1 MAIAVVFP
9 PDGGYSLNDIPNLVD
24 LVTTDASLTGFTS
37 TSLTGAGILHGNP
50 MTFSATGTG
59 LTAGFIDGELTLVAG
74 VLNTLTID
82 SYMGVLTFNNLNF
95 DMAVFSPIIHND
107 DIGVDLFGIE
117 NFLMSKDW
125 DLTLGNSEDIAPF
138 GTLVGDGVA
147 LNLSGNDII
156 RGMGGNDNLFT
167 GDGKDRL
174 FGNNGNDTLDGGNGH
189 DGIKGGKGNDVI
201 FGGAGNDTLTGN
213 GGADVF
219 IFVDGDGRDVITD
232 FNALNKREDIDLGGV
247 TAIKGFWDLTH
258 NHMTQVGADVVIA
271 DGAGLRITLLGVD
284 LGDLDQSDFIF

>member
-1 MAIAVVFP
+1 MAITAVFP

-24 LVTTDASLTGFTS
+24 LVTTDSSLTGFTS

-59 LTAGFIDGELTLVAG
+59 LTAGFIDGELTLVGG

-82 SYMGVLTFNNLNF
+82 SYMGVLTFTNLNF

-107 DIGVDLFGIE
+107 DIGTDPFGIE

-125 DLTLGNSEDIAPF
+125 DLTLGNAEDIAPF

-167 GDGKDRL
+167 GDGNDKL
-174 FGNNGNDTLDGGNGH
+174 FGNTGNDILDGGEGRDTINGGTGR
-189 DGIKGGKGNDVI
+189 DTIY
-201 FGGAGNDTLTGN
+201 GGAANDRLTG
-213 GGADVF
+213 GTGYDVF
-219 IFVDGDGRDVITD
+219 VFADGDGKDVITD
-232 FNALNKREDIDLGGV
+232 FNALHRFEDIDLSGV
-247 TAIKGFWDLTH
+247 TAIKGFGDLMA
-258 NHMTQVGADVVIA
+258 NHISQVGSDVIIL
-271 DGAGLRITLLGVD
+271 DGASLLITLLGVD
-284 LGDLDQSDFIF
+284 LADLDKGDFIF